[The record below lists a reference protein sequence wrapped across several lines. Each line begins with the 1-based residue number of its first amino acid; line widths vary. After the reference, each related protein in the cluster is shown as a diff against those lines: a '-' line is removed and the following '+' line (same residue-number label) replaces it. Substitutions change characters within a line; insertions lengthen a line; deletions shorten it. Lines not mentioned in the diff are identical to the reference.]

1 VSDPDD
7 AAVIDHPD
15 PRLSAWL
22 RAAIIGTLVA
32 SLLGATVPGTAGRWL
47 GGVAIAVIVGAPLLR
62 VGYLAIRWGR
72 IGDRRFAWVAFAL
85 LAVIA
90 VGAAAA
96 SVL

>member
-1 VSDPDD
+1 VSDHGD

-22 RAAIIGTLVA
+22 RAAIIGALV
-32 SLLGATVPGTAGRWL
+32 SSMLGATVPGTAGRWL
-47 GGVAIAVIVGAPLLR
+47 GGAAIALIVGTPLLR
-62 VGYLAIRWGR
+62 VGYLAIRWAR
-72 IGDRRFAWVAFAL
+72 IGDLRYAWVAFAL

-90 VGAAAA
+90 IGAAAA